1 MNEASSTI
9 DLLSSTGASGLRVRL
24 RCPACSQAIGALYT
38 TDGSLPCSR
47 CGFTISWNAGI
58 YRALTPER
66 KKYFARFI
74 SDYEKVREK
83 EGRGSVTAEY
93 YLALPFEDLS
103 GRNQW
108 QWSIRARTFKY
119 LRHRI
124 LPEIEAKH
132 SDGADILDIGA
143 GNGWLSYQLA
153 TRGHHPVAVDIIDND
168 ADGLG
173 AARHY
178 LARLRNPF
186 PRFAAEMDRLP
197 FASNQFDAV
206 FFNAS
211 LHYSTNYV
219 TTLREAMRCL
229 KRPGDVLVMD
239 SPFYRQPHSG
249 EQMVKERRDEFQ
261 RRFGFAS
268 DSIAS
273 EEFLTREKLS
283 DVTRQLGLELQ
294 IRKPWYGVQ
303 WSLRPLKARL
313 RGKREPAKFYLLW
326 ATVEK

>member
-1 MNEASSTI
+1 MNEAPSTI
-9 DLLSSTGASGLRVRL
+9 DLLSSTGASGLRVQVQ
-24 RCPACSQAIGALYT
+24 CPACSQVIAALYA
-38 TDGSLPCSR
+38 DGSLPCSR
-47 CGFTISWNAGI
+47 CGFSISPIAGI

-66 KKYFARFI
+66 RQYFARFI

-83 EGRGSVTAEY
+83 EGRGSVSAEY

-103 GRNQW
+103 GRNEW
-108 QWSIRARTFKY
+108 QWSIRARTFEY
-119 LRHRI
+119 LCRRI
-124 LPEIEAKH
+124 LPQIESRH
-132 SDGADILDIGA
+132 SEGIDILDIGA
-143 GNGWLSYQLA
+143 GNGWLSYRLA
-153 TRGHHPVAVDIIDND
+153 ARGHHPVAVDIIDND

-178 LARLRNPF
+178 FARLRNPF

-197 FASNQFDAV
+197 FASNQFDAI

-219 TTLREAMRCL
+219 TTLREAVRCL
-229 KRPGDVLVMD
+229 KRPGEVLVMD
-239 SPFYRQPHSG
+239 SPFYRRQHSG
-249 EQMVKERRDEFQ
+249 ERMVEEKREEFQ

-268 DSIAS
+268 DSVAS

-283 DVTRQLGLELQ
+283 AITRRLGLKLQ
-294 IRKPWYGVQ
+294 IKKPWYGVQ
-303 WSLRPLKARL
+303 WSLRPMKARL
-313 RGKREPAKFYLLW
+313 RGRREPAKFYLLW